1 MSLPHRLSRPLALV
15 IAALLLGGTTAA
27 QAKTVITVGAYH
39 FPPVAEVSEDQQPQG
54 LLADLIQGLE
64 AAHDDIDIQ
73 IFHTSPKRRHL
84 DFDAGLYDVMFFES
98 PNWGWTNRDITFSRP
113 ILTDEDFYIALR
125 KPGRDL
131 DFFDDIRNRQLIAI
145 SGYHYGFAGLENNT
159 KTLQNNFKIEFS
171 DSHSRNLKLIK
182 ADRPSV
188 AEVAIISRAYLQRH
202 LSEQPEDWRQLL
214 ISDRLD
220 QRYELRI
227 IARKHGP
234 VSANDMMQRL
244 APLVADGSYRMMV
257 EKWGL
262 QLPAGFLTNFKR
274 R

>member
-1 MSLPHRLSRPLALV
+1 MPVLHRLNRTLALV
-15 IAALLLGGTTAA
+15 IAALLLGGIATA
-27 QAKTVITVGAYH
+27 QGKTVITVGAYH
-39 FPPVAEVSEDQQPQG
+39 FPPVAEVNKDHNPRG

-84 DFDAGLYDVMFFES
+84 DFDAGLYDVIFFES
-98 PNWGWTNRDITFSRP
+98 PEWGWTNRDITFSRP

-131 DFFDDIRNRQLIAI
+131 EFFEDIRNRQLIAI
-145 SGYHYGFAGLENNT
+145 SGYHYGFADLENNT
-159 KTLQNNFKIEFS
+159 KTLQNNFRIEFS
-171 DSHSRNLKLIK
+171 DSHSRILKLIK

-202 LSEQPEDWRQLL
+202 LTEQPDDWRQLL

-220 QRYELRI
+220 QRYKLRV
-227 IARKHGP
+227 IARKNGP
-234 VSANDMMQRL
+234 VSAGDMMERL
-244 APLVADGSYRMMV
+244 APMVADGSYRMMV

-262 QLPAGFLTNFKR
+262 QLPAGFLTNLKR

>member
-1 MSLPHRLSRPLALV
+1 MSVLHRLNQTLTLV
-15 IAALLLGGTTAA
+15 VSALLLGGITTV

-39 FPPVAEVSEDQQPQG
+39 FPPVAEVGEDRQPQG
-54 LLADLIQGLE
+54 LLSDLVQGLE

-84 DFDAGLYDVMFFES
+84 DFDAGLYDVIFFES
-98 PNWGWTNRDITFSRP
+98 PNWGWTNRDITVSRP

-131 DFFDDIRNRQLIAI
+131 DFFEDIRNRQLIGI
-145 SGYHYGFAGLENNT
+145 SGYHYGFADLDNNT
-159 KTLQNNFKIEFS
+159 KTLQKNFRIEFS

-227 IARKHGP
+227 IARQNGP
-234 VSANDMMQRL
+234 VSASDMMQRL
-244 APLVADGSYRMMV
+244 EPLVADGSYRMMV

-262 QLPAGFLTNFKR
+262 QLPTGFLTNFKR

>member
-1 MSLPHRLSRPLALV
+1 MPILHRLNLTLAVV
-15 IAALLLGGTTAA
+15 ITTFLLGGTSVV

-39 FPPVAEVSEDQQPQG
+39 FPPVAEVSDDHQPHG
-54 LLADLIQGLE
+54 LLADLVQGLE
-64 AAHDDIDIQ
+64 ATHNDIDIQ

-84 DFDAGLYDVMFFES
+84 DFDAGLYDVIFFES
-98 PNWGWTNRDITFSRP
+98 SNWGWAHREITFSRP
-113 ILTDEDFYIALR
+113 ILTDEDLYVALR

-131 DFFDDIRNRQLIAI
+131 DFFNDIGNRQLVVI
-145 SGYHYGFAGLENNT
+145 SGYYYGFADLENNT
-159 KTLQNNFKIEFS
+159 KNLQKNYSIEFS
-171 DSHSRNLKLIK
+171 DSQNRALKLIK

-188 AEVAIISRAYLQRH
+188 AEVAIISRAYLQQH

-227 IARKHGP
+227 IARRNGP
-234 VSANDMMQRL
+234 VSASDMMQRL

-262 QLPAGFLTNFKR
+262 QLPPGFLTNFKR

>member
-1 MSLPHRLSRPLALV
+1 MPVFHRLNRTLAV
-15 IAALLLGGTTAA
+15 IFAALLLSGIPAA

-39 FPPVAEVSEDQQPQG
+39 FPPVAEVDENHQPQG
-54 LLADLIQGLE
+54 LLANLVQRLE
-64 AAHDDIDIQ
+64 AVHDDIDIQ
-73 IFHTSPKRRHL
+73 IFHTSPRRRHL
-84 DFDAGLYDVMFFES
+84 DFDAGLYDVIFFES
-98 PNWGWTNRDITFSRP
+98 PDWGWANRDITFSRP
-113 ILTDEDFYIALR
+113 ILTDEDFYVALR

-131 DFFDDIRNRQLIAI
+131 DFFEDIRNRQLIAM
-145 SGYHYGFAGLENNT
+145 SGYHYGFADLENNP
-159 KTLQNNFKIEFS
+159 KTLQDNFNIEFS

-227 IARKHGP
+227 IARKQGP
-234 VSANDMMQRL
+234 VSASDMMQRL

>member
-1 MSLPHRLSRPLALV
+1 MSVLHKLNRTLAV
-15 IAALLLGGTTAA
+15 IIAALLLGGIPIA

-39 FPPVAEVSEDQQPQG
+39 FPPVAEVSEDRQPQG
-54 LLADLIQGLE
+54 LLADLIQGLD

-98 PNWGWTNRDITFSRP
+98 PNWGWTNRDITVSRP
-113 ILTDEDFYIALR
+113 ILIDEDFYIALR

-145 SGYHYGFAGLENNT
+145 SGYHYGFADLENDT
-159 KTLQNNFKIEFS
+159 KTLKNKFRIEFS
-171 DSHSRNLKLIK
+171 DSHSRNLNLIK

-188 AEVAIISRAYLQRH
+188 AEVAIISRAYLQMH
-202 LSEQPEDWRQLL
+202 LSQQPDDWRHLL

-227 IARKHGP
+227 IARKNGP
-234 VSANDMMQRL
+234 VSASDMMQRL
-244 APLVADGSYRMMV
+244 APLVTDGSYRMMV